1 MDVAEA
7 INKRRSI
14 RSFKPDP
21 VPPEALKKIVAAALR
36 SPSASNSQPWEFAV
50 VSGAKLEE
58 IKKAFI
64 DNSSKLPVLDISIPM
79 KYPEPWASRRSAV
92 MAGVLDKLGVAR
104 EDKQKRMEWGLRGFN
119 LWGAPCC
126 IYVMIERSFYMA
138 ADAPNLWNLFDCGL
152 IAQDVM
158 LLATESGLGTI
169 PAIQPVLYP
178 DVIRKILGLPD
189 SKLMVM
195 GIPIGYPAT
204 DDPVNQFRTERE
216 PLEKVANFYS

>member
-21 VPPEALKKIVAAALR
+21 VPQDILKNIVAGALR
-36 SPSASNSQPWEFAV
+36 SPSASNSQPWEFAI

-64 DNSSKLPVLDISIPM
+64 ANSSKIPTLDISIPM

-104 EDKQKRMEWGLRGFN
+104 EDKQKRMEWGLHGFN
-119 LWGAPCC
+119 LWGAPSC
-126 IYVMIERSFYMA
+126 IYVMVERSFYMA
-138 ADAPNLWNLFDCGL
+138 EETTNIWNLFDCGL
-152 IAQDVM
+152 IAQDIM
-158 LLATESGLGTI
+158 LLATDFGLGTI

-189 SKLMVM
+189 SKLLVM
-195 GIPIGYPAT
+195 GIPIGYAA

-216 PLEKVANFYS
+216 PLDKVAKFYA